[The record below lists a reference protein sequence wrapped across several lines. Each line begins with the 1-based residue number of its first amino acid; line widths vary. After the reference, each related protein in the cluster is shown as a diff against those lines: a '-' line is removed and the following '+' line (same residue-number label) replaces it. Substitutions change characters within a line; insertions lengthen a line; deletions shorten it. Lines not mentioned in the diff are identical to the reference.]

1 MRGMFISFC
10 LMIILGGLSSSLPR
24 VLGKKLTGPNTQVA
38 SIARQLAERYDA
50 PELANAKSMGEIRE
64 KIAGQYEGFTPEEKA
79 FFDNACPQMEIITNP
94 LAAKMLAMGTGGET
108 APEQP
113 TDTAPPE
120 RAMQPAAKKTA
131 PKRSST
137 GSENFIRLNDVAP
150 AAPETQSPPPG
161 EWQRR
166 MNTLL
171 LMARV
176 NHADKI
182 EAAAKY
188 LWAIPIALISFG
200 FLSRLVHCYGC
211 ARMAGSVVYSLSA
224 WYLILLSL
232 ACIGFQVCVQAN
244 VMGEIP
250 RQFWDAPVFA
260 LLGSALLLRVLDMN
274 FPFWNNTLR
283 VLCVP
288 IAASVTVYGWN
299 HFVTAAK
306 CVI

>member
-10 LMIILGGLSSSLPR
+10 VMIILGGLSSSLPR
-24 VLGKKLTGPNTQVA
+24 VLGQKLAGPNTQVA
-38 SIARQLAERYDA
+38 AIARQLAERYDA

-79 FFDNACPQMEIITNP
+79 FFNNACPQMEIVTNP

-108 APEQP
+108 EPEQP
-113 TDTAPPE
+113 ANTA
-120 RAMQPAAKKTA
+120 QPVTKKTV
-131 PKRSST
+131 PRHSSAS
-137 GSENFIRLNDVAP
+137 SENFIRLHDVVP
-150 AAPETQSPPPG
+150 SAPETQFPPPG

-188 LWAIPIALISFG
+188 LWAIPIALIAFG
-200 FLSRLVHCYGC
+200 FLSRLLHCYGC
-211 ARMAGSVVYSLSA
+211 ARMAGTLVYSLSA

-274 FPFWNNTLR
+274 FPFWNNTMR